1 MLAST
6 DQFNSSTILRNAEGT
21 MRWLSLHHTRMAQ
34 ISCFEFLPSREVRQ
48 ISNSDQAFHFPEL
61 WRSECPSD
69 ASHSEQ
75 TAWFLTH
82 TFTFHQYQAPK
93 LPCSCQVHVAV
104 QLPNDVLNKGGLFF
118 VFGVYLNAK
127 EARHASPKSCVISSS
142 TIFLTSHQSTLAP
155 KSL

>member
-69 ASHSEQ
+69 ASHSKK

-82 TFTFHQYQAPK
+82 TFTFHQFQACQIDKPK
-93 LPCSCQVHVAV
+93 LPCPCQAHVV
-104 QLPNDVLNKGGLFF
+104 LELRNDMSSYPWKIGVKFF
-118 VFGVYLNAK
+118 EL
-127 EARHASPKSCVISSS
+127 
-142 TIFLTSHQSTLAP
+142 LTSKVTLPGHRLDINSQVLILATADI
-155 KSL
+155 